1 MFTLRKVLILFCS
14 ALETMRECFVFILG
28 ETVLEHRSELLV
40 VQVLLNPRFQTL
52 QKSLLSFLIS
62 GSRYHFLLYS
72 GLTLQNSGCWF
83 LQDGCFSF
91 SSLVELF
98 HRVDVQLLT
107 AKQNDAIMDVS
118 VVAET
123 GDWTKAGIAKLAPQQ
138 LKIRLNPPK
147 VERSTDGAASFSNL
161 ISPFLKTP
169 SCDDL
174 LPSTKAVGNF
184 SQSTATIQVFPA
196 GQGDSALFG
205 VSGFN
210 LLFDGGYARRSCFWD
225 MVRHL
230 PILDAT
236 IVSHLGPNNLFGIGS
251 FLEKKVQTKE
261 GPELGVVYLNETK
274 ASLAASD
281 SSP

>member
-1 MFTLRKVLILFCS
+1 MS
-14 ALETMRECFVFILG
+14 FVVG
-28 ETVLEHRSELLV
+28 ETVLEHKSELLEID
-40 VQVLLNPRFQTL
+40 VLVSPHVQTL
-52 QKSLLSFLIS
+52 QKKLQSFLVS
-62 GSRYHFLLYS
+62 GSSYRFLLYS
-72 GLTLQNSGCWF
+72 GLTLQNTGCWF

-98 HRVDVQLLT
+98 HRPDVQLET
-107 AKQNDAIMDVS
+107 AKQSDAILDVS

-123 GDWTKAGIAKLAPQQ
+123 GDWTKTGIAKLASR
-138 LKIRLNPPK
+138 LKIRLNPPPT
-147 VERSTDGAASFSNL
+147 VEKNTDGTASFSNL
-161 ISPFLKTP
+161 ISTFLKTP

-174 LPSTKAVGNF
+174 LPSTKAVGVF
-184 SQSTATIQVFPA
+184 GQSTATMHVFPA

-210 LLFDGGYARRSCFWD
+210 LLFDGGYARRACFWE

-230 PILDAT
+230 PTLDAT
-236 IVSHLGPNNLFGIGS
+236 IISHLGPDNLFGITS

-261 GPELGVVYLNETK
+261 HPDLGVVFLNETK
-274 ASLAASD
+274 NASMAARD